1 MKAFILAAGLG
12 ERLRPL
18 TGALP
23 KPLVPVFNRP
33 VIGHVIDALFAA
45 GCTEIGVNVHAFPD
59 KMTAYLTEHRA
70 DAGRLS
76 VFHEEELLGSV
87 GTIRRCREFFA
98 DGPVL
103 VTCADIISTTDFAGL
118 IAQHMRRRPAV
129 TMAGVPVTADWSGDY
144 VETSDGISVRSFSYK
159 PGKPVG
165 DSVTGCFGTWIAEPG
180 LLDGVAA
187 DAFDVSRDVLT
198 ALPSGAR
205 TMDVFEDDRV
215 RLCDVG
221 QYELLHLANTKGIEG
236 VFRTDHRAREAAPG
250 VYDQGDT
257 DLGPAAVVTGPV
269 LLGREVVLGDG
280 CELSGP
286 LVVGHRAVIGAGAR
300 VVDSVLLPG
309 CAVPDGALVENTV
322 YGDPAAVWPAM
333 VANLF

>member
-59 KMTAYLTEHRA
+59 KMTAYLTEHRDDA
-70 DAGRLS
+70 DRLS

-87 GTIRRCREFFA
+87 GTLRRCREFFA

-103 VTCADIISTTDFAGL
+103 VTCADIVSTTDFAGL
-118 IAQHMRRRPAV
+118 AEQHLRRRPTV
-129 TMAGVPVTADWSGDY
+129 TVAGVPVPAHWSGDY

-165 DSVTGCFGTWIAEPG
+165 DSVTGCFGTWIAGPD
-180 LLDGVAA
+180 LLDGAPA

-198 ALPSGAR
+198 ALPSGGR
-205 TMDVFEDDRV
+205 TMDVFEDDEV

-236 VFRTDHRAREAAPG
+236 VFRTEHRARKVRPG
-250 VYDQGDT
+250 VYDQGET
-257 DLGPAAVVTGPV
+257 DLGPAALVTGPV
-269 LLGREVVLGDG
+269 LLGKDVVLGDG

-300 VVDSVLLPG
+300 VTDSVLLPG
-309 CAVPDGALVENTV
+309 CVVPEGAHVEKTV
-322 YGDPAAVWPAM
+322 LGDPARVWPAM
-333 VANLF
+333 VPDLF